1 MKLAWIGYLFVIVTL
16 ILVHFFGRSANGAAR
31 WLDLGFFDLQP
42 SETAKILLI
51 LFYAQFIMKYRE
63 QFNTMRVLLLAVL
76 FIIPP
81 LILIYKQP
89 NLSTT
94 ILVSVL
100 FCVLMFVGGLSWKI
114 HRGRSR
120 SGGSVR
126 SYFSVHCH
134 AGGTDADKGLS
145 AESYYGIF

>member
-1 MKLAWIGYLFVIVTL
+1 
-16 ILVHFFGRSANGAAR
+16 
-31 WLDLGFFDLQP
+31 
-42 SETAKILLI
+42 
-51 LFYAQFIMKYRE
+51 
-63 QFNTMRVLLLAVL
+63 MRVLLLAVL

-81 LILIYKQP
+81 MILIYKQP

-114 HRGRSR
+114 I
-120 SGGSVR
+120 GGVLAVAVPSVLI
-126 SYFSVHCH
+126 FSVHCH

>member
-1 MKLAWIGYLFVIVTL
+1 
-16 ILVHFFGRSANGAAR
+16 
-31 WLDLGFFDLQP
+31 
-42 SETAKILLI
+42 
-51 LFYAQFIMKYRE
+51 MKYSA

-100 FCVLMFVGGLSWKI
+100 FCVLMFVGGSSWKI
-114 HRGRSR
+114 I
-120 SGGSVR
+120 GGVLAVAVPSVLI
-126 SYFSVHCH
+126 F
-134 AGGTDADKGLS
+134 LS
-145 AESYYGIF
+145 IVMQD